1 MAAPRHKLCILLPT
15 GIVDVPLVVL
25 DGRTPLE
32 VAHTPGLD
40 RLAHEGRLG
49 LVRQVPDG
57 LRTASDT
64 ALLSVLGYDVR
75 RTPIARGALE
85 AAGVGVPLAS
95 GDVAFRMN
103 FVSTYEG
110 RVVDP
115 QAGRIGSV
123 EARLLVEALQRQLG
137 GPTPDAPWERV
148 TFHAGVSYRNL
159 LVLRHAGDVRITTVP
174 PHEVRGQLVAEHL
187 PYGPEADALR
197 ELVVHAAEVLA
208 GHDVNRVRIDLGEN
222 PADAIWPWGGGE
234 RAPMEPFSLRAD
246 RTLSVVAGVPI
257 MKGLGRV
264 VGARVPDVAGA
275 TGSYDTDYAAK
286 LRATLD
292 ALAIHDIVLLHLGAA
307 NEACHDADAR
317 KKVGVLEE
325 IDLHVVA
332 PLLSALAARGDTRVL
347 LTTDHMTSVLESQ
360 GATTHVPFALW
371 GPGVLGRG
379 ANGFS
384 EAEAAKGDLVV
395 DEGHTLLAFAGR

>member
-1 MAAPRHKLCILLPT
+1 MAAPSTKLCILLPT
-15 GIVDVPLVVL
+15 GIVDVPLAVL

-32 VAHTPGLD
+32 VAHTPGFD
-40 RLAHEGRLG
+40 RLATEGRVG

-85 AAGVGVPLAS
+85 AAGIGVPLAA

-115 QAGRIGSV
+115 QAGRIGNV
-123 EARLLVEALQRQLG
+123 EARLLVEALQQGLG

-148 TFHAGVSYRNL
+148 TFHAGTSYRNL
-159 LVLRHAGDVRITTVP
+159 LVLRGATDPRIATVP
-174 PHEVRGQLVAEHL
+174 PHEVRGQLVEEHL
-187 PYGPEADALR
+187 PYGPDAGALQH
-197 ELVVHAAEVLA
+197 LVTAAAELLVA
-208 GHDVNRVRIDLGEN
+208 HDVNRVRIDLGEN
-222 PADAIWPWGGGE
+222 PADAIWPWGGGT

-246 RTLSVVAGVPI
+246 RTLSVIAGVPI

-264 VGARVPDVAGA
+264 VGARVPDVSGA
-275 TGSYDTDYAAK
+275 TGSYDTDYAQK

-292 ALAIHDIVLLHLGAA
+292 ALATHDIVLLHLGAA

-317 KKVGVLEE
+317 KKVGVLE
-325 IDLHVVA
+325 DLDRHIVD
-332 PLLSALAARGDTRVL
+332 PLLAALAARGDTRVL
-347 LTTDHMTSVLESQ
+347 LTTDHMTSVLEGMGS
-360 GATTHVPFALW
+360 TSHVPFALW
-371 GPGVLGRG
+371 GPGVLARS
-379 ANGFS
+379 AKGFT